1 MYVGLCYAGNYYFAR
16 GDKKKK
22 YFVVKVTFNMIF
34 TRTNEAGVGVL
45 LNENVD

>member
-1 MYVGLCYAGNYYFAR
+1 MQETTTLHAEI
-16 GDKKKK
+16 KKKK